1 MVLGGTNMALKGHC
15 LRPVTVAIFLHLQ
28 TVRVIGDESHEEN
41 NGTVTSVP
49 VVHPAFTRANQP
61 FVKKLSRAQDEQDL
75 LLEERERCPCSR
87 LHEEEW
93 HSCPA
98 LLPLTRERDVEGQF
112 FNEG

>member
-1 MVLGGTNMALKGHC
+1 MALKGHC

-28 TVRVIGDESHEEN
+28 TVYLIGDESHQEN
-41 NGTVTSVP
+41 NGNGTSVP
-49 VVHPAFTRANQP
+49 VVHPAFTRADHP
-61 FVKKLSRAQDEQDL
+61 LIKKLSRAQDGQDL

-93 HSCPA
+93 HSGPA
-98 LLPLTRERDVEGQF
+98 LLPLTRERDTEGHF